1 MSDSPA
7 FPVPSTGDTAILM
20 ENPEPLPGPPTD
32 DESGGPSSPA
42 SRASV
47 SVPAEFPEYKVD
59 ATPLVA
65 RPLVESLAS
74 AVPVTPVPESPL
86 SSRPSSHGENLY
98 APGSPMEEVF
108 RIATVLARRESP
120 VLLHGESGTGKEV
133 LAHWLHTHSHRAKG
147 PFVAVNCA
155 AITPSLIESELFGH
169 CRGAFTSA
177 WTDRPGHVRQA
188 QGGTLFLD
196 EIGDMPLSLQARFLR
211 VLQEKNVRPVGSDV
225 DIPVDFRLLCATHRD
240 LFAEVRAGRFR
251 EDLYYRLRVLELRLP
266 PLRQRPMDIPFL
278 LRGFLEAMMGP
289 EAAREAID
297 TMPASA
303 LTYHFPGNVRELRN
317 LAERHAALREIGA
330 GWEQSLHSCLCATEA
345 VRESEPDYVRA
356 SRTSRLTAREVLAAL
371 EACGYHRGK
380 AAAKLGVTR
389 RTLQYHLA
397 RMKAG
402 GKKEG
407 QERKEA

>member
-133 LAHWLHTHSHRAKG
+133 LAHWLHTHSHR
-147 PFVAVNCA
+147 
-155 AITPSLIESELFGH
+155 
-169 CRGAFTSA
+169 
-177 WTDRPGHVRQA
+177 
-188 QGGTLFLD
+188 
-196 EIGDMPLSLQARFLR
+196 
-211 VLQEKNVRPVGSDV
+211 
-225 DIPVDFRLLCATHRD
+225 
-240 LFAEVRAGRFR
+240 
-251 EDLYYRLRVLELRLP
+251 
-266 PLRQRPMDIPFL
+266 
-278 LRGFLEAMMGP
+278 
-289 EAAREAID
+289 
-297 TMPASA
+297 
-303 LTYHFPGNVRELRN
+303 
-317 LAERHAALREIGA
+317 
-330 GWEQSLHSCLCATEA
+330 
-345 VRESEPDYVRA
+345 
-356 SRTSRLTAREVLAAL
+356 
-371 EACGYHRGK
+371 
-380 AAAKLGVTR
+380 
-389 RTLQYHLA
+389 
-397 RMKAG
+397 
-402 GKKEG
+402 
-407 QERKEA
+407 